1 MIPCIEML
9 IEHNNTCREPLLD
22 SLRQLEN
29 DDFTQNLGSSSIRDI
44 LVHLMNSEIY
54 WISLLNNLES
64 VPLNP
69 DEFADVETIARTWK
83 KIERETREFVSEQT
97 DISLQHVK
105 TMRWGDSTVSFTI
118 GKALV
123 HMATHEVHHRGFIIG
138 ILRQMGHEP
147 PNVNM
152 I

>member
-22 SLRQLEN
+22 SLRHLEN
-29 DDFTQNLGSSSIRDI
+29 DDFTRSLGNSSIRDI
-44 LVHLMNSEIY
+44 LIHLMNSEIY
-54 WISLLNNLES
+54 WISLLNDLES
-64 VPLNP
+64 TPLNP
-69 DEFADVETIARTWK
+69 DEFTDVETIARIWK

-105 TMRWGDSTVSFTI
+105 TMRWGDSTVSFTV

-123 HMATHEVHHRGFIIG
+123 HMATHEVHHRGFIVG
-138 ILRQMGHEP
+138 LLRQMGHEP